1 MVTRPL
7 STAIRPRIDY
17 IDGLRALAVLTVLA
31 SHIALHAPN
40 LHGGLYHAVMEGA
53 HGVDLFFVL
62 SGFCLAYPTL
72 VKWRDGKSTPFQL
85 SDFASKRIVRIV
97 PPFYLATLVL
107 LAAALAT
114 RFAGHPLLSIPP
126 PADLVRSLL
135 FLDEHVQLL
144 NGSFWTLMVEFRWY
158 FLFPFLL
165 VVWLKSPRA
174 FCAIGVASAV
184 LYAFTRARGL
194 DLGTLPGFMFGIV
207 AADVAIGGHCGER
220 IAVAAKRFALPL
232 AIVCAAAGI
241 ATETHALIPGFDGA
255 DVLWA
260 YQPTIVGW
268 QFAMFFFVVAAG
280 ALPWL
285 RRLLSARVLVATG
298 IASYAIYL
306 VHEPLV
312 DAIVHIVPGPSGF
325 GIAAAAALAAGFG
338 FWALAERPFTTG
350 SLRAPLLEMTR
361 RAIRPGFAFIG
372 MPETLSLEVTHR
384 VPAHADAPAPSAAA
398 APERVL
404 A

>member
-1 MVTRPL
+1 MEAS
-7 STAIRPRIDY
+7 STVNRPRIDY
-17 IDGLRALAVLTVLA
+17 IDGLRALAVLTVLV

-40 LHGGLYHAVMEGA
+40 LKGGPYHAVMEGA

-72 VKWRDGKSTPFQL
+72 VKWREGKSTAFHL

-97 PPFYLATLVL
+97 PPFYLATLAL
-107 LAAALAT
+107 LAAALVA
-114 RFAGHPLLSIPP
+114 RFAGQSRLLNIPSP
-126 PADLVRSLL
+126 GDLVRSLL
-135 FLDEHVQLL
+135 FLDGHVHLL

-220 IAVAAKRFALPL
+220 FGVAARRFALPL
-232 AIVCAAAGI
+232 AIVCALGGI
-241 ATETHALIPGFDGA
+241 VSETHALIPGFDGS

-268 QFAMFFFVVAAG
+268 QSAMFFFVVAAG
-280 ALPWL
+280 SLPWL
-285 RRLLSARVLVATG
+285 RNLLSARAFIATG
-298 IASYAIYL
+298 VASYAIYL
-306 VHEPLV
+306 VHEPIV
-312 DAIVHIVPGPSGF
+312 DAIVHTVPGPAGF
-325 GIAAAAALAAGFG
+325 GIAATAALAAGFG
-338 FWALAERPFTTG
+338 FWAIAERPFTTG
-350 SLRAPLLEMTR
+350 TLRRPLLEITR
-361 RAIRPGFAFIG
+361 RVASPCFAFIG
-372 MPETLSLEVTHR
+372 IPATLSLEPPRR
-384 VPAHADAPAPSAAA
+384 VPVHAEAPVAAA
-398 APERVL
+398 VPA
-404 A
+404 